1 MKKLSVKLRVT
12 LWYTII
18 VTVVSAVVFVAML
31 SVSRGMIEHDVSDRV
46 EREVSDI
53 AHVVASPDGR
63 MRIPPN
69 FRFYKNGVHMVILD
83 SENNIVYGHLPFE
96 ISQNI
101 ELKGNYLRVINENGE
116 RYYTY
121 TKELL
126 NTGMWL
132 RGVVSVTDET
142 EWVRTVT
149 RNNLILTSLLII
161 ISAIGGY
168 FIVKRALVPV
178 SKISATAKR
187 ISESSDLS
195 QRINLEGGGDEIYG
209 LAKTFDEMLDKIEQ
223 TFEREKQFT
232 SDASHELRTPAA
244 VIISECEYME
254 ECAKTEEEFKESAES
269 IKRQAERMSK
279 LISELLMISRMD
291 KNTVKLNFESMDIS
305 ELVTFVCDEQ
315 REIHDE
321 SITLN
326 TEIENG
332 ITAEADRFLLVRLFI
347 NLISNAYQYGKEG
360 GNINVRLFEKDGNIV
375 FSVQDDGIGISEKDI
390 PKIWERF
397 YQADSS
403 RTDNGS
409 MGLGLSMVKWI
420 ANCHGGEITVKSELG
435 KGSTFTFTFPKG
447 GSEK

>member
-1 MKKLSVKLRVT
+1 
-12 LWYTII
+12 
-18 VTVVSAVVFVAML
+18 
-31 SVSRGMIEHDVSDRV
+31 
-46 EREVSDI
+46 
-53 AHVVASPDGR
+53 
-63 MRIPPN
+63 
-69 FRFYKNGVHMVILD
+69 
-83 SENNIVYGHLPFE
+83 
-96 ISQNI
+96 
-101 ELKGNYLRVINENGE
+101 
-116 RYYTY
+116 
-121 TKELL
+121 
-126 NTGMWL
+126 
-132 RGVVSVTDET
+132 
-142 EWVRTVT
+142 
-149 RNNLILTSLLII
+149 
-161 ISAIGGY
+161 
-168 FIVKRALVPV
+168 
-178 SKISATAKR
+178 
-187 ISESSDLS
+187 
-195 QRINLEGGGDEIYG
+195 
-209 LAKTFDEMLDKIEQ
+209 
-223 TFEREKQFT
+223 
-232 SDASHELRTPAA
+232 
-244 VIISECEYME
+244 
-254 ECAKTEEEFKESAES
+254 
-269 IKRQAERMSK
+269 MSK

-291 KNTVKLNFESMDIS
+291 KNTVKLNFESVDIS

-435 KGSTFTFTFPKG
+435 MGSTFTFTFPKG